1 MRVDTDAGI
10 SGWGEGSTWAGGSA
24 LITEFGLRQIRDM
37 LIGRDPS
44 QIEAIWH
51 DIYRRYTY
59 MGSRG
64 LPTQVLSAIDIALWD
79 IKGKDLGRP
88 IYDLLGGKVR
98 ENVPV
103 YANAWWPDDA
113 HEPQAFADAALETVA
128 RGHQALKL
136 DPFFE
141 MAEAFYAY
149 VSGEITPQH
158 ESLGIA
164 RIAAIREAVGP
175 NIHILIDAHGQYD
188 VPSAIRVA
196 DRLAELDIA
205 WLEEPVPPES
215 HDALRQ
221 VRENTAVP
229 ICVGERLF
237 TRFDFAPILERR
249 LADFIM
255 PDVCWTGGISEL
267 RRDRRPGRGSLRAP
281 EPAQRRRAHPD
292 RGGLARGADHAELLS
307 AGARHELDSRLQRAA
322 AGAAGIRARLPDGQR
337 PAGSWRRHR
346 RGLPGAEPLLG
357 LGMKI
362 TGVER
367 IELDV
372 GFTPRTEPHMR
383 RGIAD
388 FSLIEICRV
397 TTDTGIV
404 GWGESRAMHNWDR
417 DMDAVDAGVLGRNPA
432 ELLWRDELGSGLQQ
446 AMFDVTG
453 KSLGVPAHRLIG
465 RQARAWAP
473 LAWWCYDM
481 PPEDWAAEAEDA
493 LAAGYTAFK
502 LKPRPWFDLMAPNA
516 GDQRRHPG
524 SRHLRSRLQRLSP
537 RRRLRPARPG
547 RA

>member
-1 MRVDTDAGI
+1 M
-10 SGWGEGSTWAGGSA
+10 
-24 LITEFGLRQIRDM
+24 
-37 LIGRDPS
+37 
-44 QIEAIWH
+44 
-51 DIYRRYTY
+51 
-59 MGSRG
+59 
-64 LPTQVLSAIDIALWD
+64 
-79 IKGKDLGRP
+79 
-88 IYDLLGGKVR
+88 R

-267 RRDRRPGRGSLRAP
+267 RRIGALAEAHYVPLSPHNAAGPIQIAAGSHVALTTPNFYRLEHAMNWIPAYNAPLREPLGFERDFLTVSDRPGL
-281 EPAQRRRAHPD
+281 
-292 RGGLARGADHAELLS
+292 
-307 AGARHELDSRLQRAA
+307 
-322 AGAAGIRARLPDGQR
+322 GIDIDEDYLE
-337 PAGSWRRHR
+337 RHR
-346 RGLPGAEPLLG
+346 YSASE
-357 LGMKI
+357 
-362 TGVER
+362 
-367 IELDV
+367 
-372 GFTPRTEPHMR
+372 
-383 RGIAD
+383 
-388 FSLIEICRV
+388 
-397 TTDTGIV
+397 
-404 GWGESRAMHNWDR
+404 
-417 DMDAVDAGVLGRNPA
+417 
-432 ELLWRDELGSGLQQ
+432 
-446 AMFDVTG
+446 
-453 KSLGVPAHRLIG
+453 
-465 RQARAWAP
+465 
-473 LAWWCYDM
+473 
-481 PPEDWAAEAEDA
+481 
-493 LAAGYTAFK
+493 
-502 LKPRPWFDLMAPNA
+502 
-516 GDQRRHPG
+516 
-524 SRHLRSRLQRLSP
+524 
-537 RRRLRPARPG
+537 
-547 RA
+547 

>member
-1 MRVDTDAGI
+1 MTPPAPSSTIVDTNWFSAGAPKVKITDIRTFLYTVPEADRRFGPILFVRVDTDAGI

-44 QIEAIWH
+44 EIEAIWH

-98 ENVPV
+98 ETVPV

-128 RGHQALKL
+128 RGHQALKI

-149 VSGEITPQH
+149 VSGEITPEH
-158 ESLGIA
+158 ESRGIA

-175 NIHILIDAHGQYD
+175 NVHILIDAHGQYD

-249 LADFIM
+249 LADFVM

-267 RRDRRPGRGSLRAP
+267 RRIGALAEAHYVPLSPHNAAGPIQIAAGSHVALTTPNFYRLEHAMNWIPAYNAPLREPLGFESDYLTVSDRPG
-281 EPAQRRRAHPD
+281 
-292 RGGLARGADHAELLS
+292 
-307 AGARHELDSRLQRAA
+307 
-322 AGAAGIRARLPDGQR
+322 
-337 PAGSWRRHR
+337 
-346 RGLPGAEPLLG
+346 
-357 LGMKI
+357 
-362 TGVER
+362 
-367 IELDV
+367 
-372 GFTPRTEPHMR
+372 
-383 RGIAD
+383 
-388 FSLIEICRV
+388 
-397 TTDTGIV
+397 
-404 GWGESRAMHNWDR
+404 
-417 DMDAVDAGVLGRNPA
+417 
-432 ELLWRDELGSGLQQ
+432 
-446 AMFDVTG
+446 
-453 KSLGVPAHRLIG
+453 LGVDI
-465 RQARAWAP
+465 
-473 LAWWCYDM
+473 D
-481 PPEDWAAEAEDA
+481 EDYLE
-493 LAAGYTAFK
+493 
-502 LKPRPWFDLMAPNA
+502 RN
-516 GDQRRHPG
+516 RHPA
-524 SRHLRSRLQRLSP
+524 SETF
-537 RRRLRPARPG
+537 A
-547 RA
+547 

>member
-24 LITEFGLRQIRDM
+24 LIAEFGLRQIRDM

-113 HEPQAFADAALETVA
+113 HEPQAFADAALQTVA

-136 DPFFE
+136 DPFSE

-149 VSGEITPQH
+149 VSGEITPKH

-164 RIAAIREAVGP
+164 RVAAIREAVGP
-175 NIHILIDAHGQYD
+175 NVHILIDAHGQYD

-221 VRENTAVP
+221 GAREH
-229 ICVGERLF
+229 GR
-237 TRFDFAPILERR
+237 
-249 LADFIM
+249 AD
-255 PDVCWTGGISEL
+255 L
-267 RRDRRPGRGSLRAP
+267 H
-281 EPAQRRRAHPD
+281 RRA
-292 RGGLARGADHAELLS
+292 AVHA
-307 AGARHELDSRLQRAA
+307 
-322 AGAAGIRARLPDGQR
+322 
-337 PAGSWRRHR
+337 
-346 RGLPGAEPLLG
+346 
-357 LGMKI
+357 
-362 TGVER
+362 V
-367 IELDV
+367 
-372 GFTPRTEPHMR
+372 
-383 RGIAD
+383 
-388 FSLIEICRV
+388 
-397 TTDTGIV
+397 
-404 GWGESRAMHNWDR
+404 
-417 DMDAVDAGVLGRNPA
+417 
-432 ELLWRDELGSGLQQ
+432 
-446 AMFDVTG
+446 
-453 KSLGVPAHRLIG
+453 
-465 RQARAWAP
+465 
-473 LAWWCYDM
+473 
-481 PPEDWAAEAEDA
+481 
-493 LAAGYTAFK
+493 
-502 LKPRPWFDLMAPNA
+502 
-516 GDQRRHPG
+516 
-524 SRHLRSRLQRLSP
+524 
-537 RRRLRPARPG
+537 
-547 RA
+547 